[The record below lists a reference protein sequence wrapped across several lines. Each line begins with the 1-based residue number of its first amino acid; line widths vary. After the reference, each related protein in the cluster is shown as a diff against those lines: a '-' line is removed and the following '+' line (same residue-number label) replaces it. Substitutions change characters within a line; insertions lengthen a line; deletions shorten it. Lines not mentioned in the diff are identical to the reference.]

1 MRMKNAVRLVKH
13 KSIIIILFIFVLF
26 NAGFAVSA
34 ESLEIQ
40 GIENIKLD
48 LSENEQTWIKSHSR
62 IRAGGPINFPP
73 FHFYSEEG
81 NAEGIAADYIR
92 YIMTNIGVEIESL
105 PDLPWTEVLLK
116 AENKELDLIAC
127 TAKSPDRE
135 KYLLFSDAF
144 LSFPLVIISS
154 DDSPFIGGLKD
165 LYDLRVALVKGNVV
179 YDWLKED
186 MIEVIPRMAATPQDA
201 LEMVSSGSADAYIGN
216 LAAASYFIQ
225 KYGYTNLKIAAPT
238 KYKNYDLYISV
249 RNDWPELVSIIN
261 KWLAALTPPQ
271 HSAIRNIWLSVKYEY
286 GIGYL
291 DILRYVL
298 LISAVFC
305 LIIAVIVIWNRRL
318 KIEVESRKQA
328 ETEKEKVIEELK
340 KALKDLD
347 TIGGLVPICSRCK
360 KVRDDSGFWN
370 QLEQYFEEHSDL
382 SFSHGICPECEQELY
397 KNEDWYGKKPK
408 P

>member
-1 MRMKNAVRLVKH
+1 MRMKDAGKTVSH
-13 KSIIIILFIFVLF
+13 KSIVIILFISVLLH
-26 NAGFAVSA
+26 AGHTVSA
-34 ESLEIQ
+34 ESIEIQ

-48 LSENEQTWIKSHSR
+48 LSENEQTWIKNHRR
-62 IRAGGPINFPP
+62 IRAGGPVNFPP

-81 NAEGIAADYIR
+81 KAEGIAADYIR
-92 YIMTNIGVEIESL
+92 YILANIGVEIETLS
-105 PDLPWTEVLLK
+105 DLPWPEVLSK

-127 TAKSPDRE
+127 SAKSPDRE

-165 LYDLRVALVKGNVV
+165 LYDLRVALVKGNIV
-179 YDWLKED
+179 YEWLKED
-186 MIEVIPRMAATPQDA
+186 EIEVIPRFAENPHDA

-261 KWLAALTPPQ
+261 KWLAALTPSQ
-271 HSAIRNIWLSVKYEY
+271 HSAIRNSWLSVKYEY
-286 GIGYL
+286 GIGYQ
-291 DILRYVL
+291 DILRYVIF
-298 LISAVFC
+298 ISAVFC
-305 LIIAVIVIWNRRL
+305 LIIAAIAVWNRRL

-328 ETEKEKVIEELK
+328 ETDKERVIEELK
-340 KALKDLD
+340 KVLKDLD

-360 KVRDDSGFWN
+360 KVRDDRGYWN

-382 SFSHGICPECEQELY
+382 SFSHGICPECEQDLY
-397 KNEDWYGKKPK
+397 KNEDWYGKRPNY
-408 P
+408 